1 MQAYLDLL
9 QDVYDNGVGKDDR
22 TGTGTRS
29 LFGRQ
34 LRCDLSQGFPR
45 KKTFFVVNSGKP

>member
-1 MQAYLDLL
+1 MKEYLDLL

-29 LFGRQ
+29 VFGRQ
-34 LRCDLSQGFPR
+34 IRCDLSLSSRGAPNR
-45 KKTFFVVNSGKP
+45 GKV